1 MEQEKAPCVGNLVAF
16 LLVFLTMASCG
27 SGVGVNW
34 GTMATHKLPPSKVVK
49 MLQENG
55 VNKLKLFDAE
65 EWIMA
70 ALMGTDIEVMLAIPN
85 NMLEDMSKNPQVAD
99 SWVYENV
106 TTYMYPGGLNIKYIA
121 VGNEPF
127 LKEYNGSYLQTTLPA
142 LKNIQIALN
151 SWGFGSQIKVTVPF
165 NADAYYSPDSNQV
178 PSAGDFRPEVRDQT
192 IEIVQF
198 LYANNAPFTVNIYPF
213 LSLYGNDHFP
223 FDFAFF
229 DGNNRPLID
238 GNSVYT
244 NVFDANLDTL
254 LWALEKSGF
263 PDMDVIVGE
272 VGWPT
277 DGDKN
282 ANVQNAKRFN
292 MGLLKHALSG
302 NGTPKRKGILDIYLF
317 SLIDENAKSIAPG
330 NFERHWGIFEFD
342 GKPKYELDLAGL
354 EQNKGLVPVEGVKY
368 MEKRWCILDPEVKDL
383 HLLAASI
390 DYACSQ
396 SDCTAL
402 GYGSSCNTLTLLGNA
417 SYAFNMYYQV
427 NSQQDWDCDFTGLAT
442 VTDDDPSEKGCQFPI
457 MISFGSSLLRHGRL
471 TTILMKAFSIY
482 LFVIFL

>member
-1 MEQEKAPCVGNLVAF
+1 MEQEKALCVRYLAAF
-16 LLVFLTMASCG
+16 LLVFFTMASCG

-34 GTMATHKLPPSKVVK
+34 GTMATHKLPPNKVVK
-49 MLQENG
+49 MLQENRID
-55 VNKLKLFDAE
+55 KLKLFDAE

-85 NMLEDMSKNPQVAD
+85 NMLEEMSRNPQVAD

-106 TTYMYPGGLNIKYIA
+106 TGYMYPGGLNIKYIA

-127 LKEYNGSYLQTTLPA
+127 LKEYNGAYLQSTLPA
-142 LKNIQIALN
+142 LKNIQTALN

-165 NADAYYSPDSNQV
+165 NADVYYSPDSNQV

-229 DGNNRPLID
+229 DGSNRPLID
-238 GNSVYT
+238 GNSAYT

-254 LWALEKSGF
+254 LWALEKSGY
-263 PDMDVIVGE
+263 PDIEVIVGE

-302 NGTPKRKGILDIYLF
+302 NGTPKRKGIIDIYLF
-317 SLIDENAKSIAPG
+317 SLVDENAKSIAPG

-342 GKPKYELDLAGL
+342 GKPKYELDLRGL
-354 EQNKGLVPVEGVKY
+354 EENNGLVPVEGIRY
-368 MEKRWCILDPEVKDL
+368 MEKQWCILDSNVKDL
-383 HLLAASI
+383 HNLAESI
-390 DYACSQ
+390 DYACSK

-402 GYGSSCNTLTLLGNA
+402 GYGSSCNSLSLQGNA

-427 NSQQDWDCDFTGLAT
+427 NNQKDWDCDFSGLAT
-442 VTDDDPSEKGCQFPI
+442 VTDEDPSEKGCQFPI
-457 MISFGSSLLRHGRL
+457 MISYGSSLLQQERL
-471 TTILMKAFSIY
+471 TNILKKALGIY
-482 LFVIFL
+482 IFVILL